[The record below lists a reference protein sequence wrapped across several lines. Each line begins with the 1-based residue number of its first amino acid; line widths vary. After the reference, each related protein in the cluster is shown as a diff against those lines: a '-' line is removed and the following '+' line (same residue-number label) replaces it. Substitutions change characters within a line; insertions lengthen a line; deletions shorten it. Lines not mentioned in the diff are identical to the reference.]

1 MSKEDLISL
10 ADRTLEERQEIARK
24 GGIASGVAKRE
35 KKIMSEAL
43 AKYFGEKDLTAHF
56 DKIMERNDAVTLG
69 LIKEAREA
77 LEGSKLSLE
86 HSLQDD
92 MIEIFIQNLKSQ

>member
-10 ADRTLEERQEIARK
+10 ADRTPEERSEIARK
-24 GGIASGVAKRE
+24 GGIASGEAKRE

-43 AKYFGEKDLTAHF
+43 AKYFGEKNLTAHF
-56 DKIMERNDAVTLG
+56 DKIMERNDHVTLG
-69 LIKEAREA
+69 LIREAREA

-86 HSLQDD
+86 HSAADD
-92 MIEIFIQNLKSQ
+92 VIETFINNLKSQ